1 MDAIQEAGLERKRKE
16 AEQNLNIKMSE
27 AQIEAA
33 KKQAYADSVVK
44 IMNSITPELTA
55 ALESKANADVF
66 KGIANGIA
74 PYAMANNESAA
85 DFVNT
90 LLRGTTL
97 EGIVDRITKK
107 DTTNE

>member
-1 MDAIQEAGLERKRKE
+1 MDIVTLAL
-16 AEQNLNIKMSE
+16 
-27 AQIEAA
+27 A
-33 KKQAYADSVVK
+33 KQYTKKSLSGSGALKGDKGDPFTYDDF
-44 IMNSITPELTA
+44 TPELTA